1 MRVDNGVPIMQRM
14 KCLTL
19 SGLALAAL
27 LAQGPAQARPDPQ
40 QPMVAPVLERPDTG
54 YGFTTRPLDSADG
67 QRHYRLY
74 IGRPDQP
81 APAAGYPVVYLL
93 DGNAAV
99 GSLDQTLLRRL
110 NEGADAP
117 LIVAI
122 GSTTPLRIDRTAR
135 TFDYTPRVTGD
146 TQIDAPSGLP
156 SGGADQF
163 LDLLDQRIKPLV
175 EHAVPVDVKRQTLW
189 GHSYGGLLVLHALL
203 TRPGAFQHYA
213 AASPSLWWGNGAVL
227 EPLDGLADRVS
238 QSEVGLT
245 LMRGDAESAGPGG
258 PGRSTQGPGVAMERL
273 LKGVSGVPGLRVEYH
288 VFPGL
293 GHGPML
299 PASLHYILENRVY
312 R

>member
-1 MRVDNGVPIMQRM
+1 M
-14 KCLTL
+14 KHTII
-19 SGLALAAL
+19 SGLAMAAL
-27 LAQGPAQARPDPQ
+27 ISHGAAQARPDPQ
-40 QPMVAPVLERPDTG
+40 QTMVAPALERPDTG
-54 YGFTTRPLDSADG
+54 YGFTTRNLDSADG

-99 GSLDQTLLRRL
+99 GALDQTLLRRL

-122 GSTTPLRIDRTAR
+122 GSTTPLRIDRPAR

-175 EHAVPVDVKRQTLW
+175 EHAMPVDVKRQTLW

-227 EPLDGLADRVS
+227 EPLDGLAGRVG
-238 QSEVGLT
+238 QSKVGLT
-245 LMRGDAESAGPGG
+245 LMRGDAEAAGPGG
-258 PGRSTQGPGVAMERL
+258 LARSTQAPGVAMERL
-273 LKGVSGVPGLRVEYH
+273 LKGVRGVPSLRVDYH